1 MHVLH
6 NILPV
11 LSLQCLNVRICDK
24 NCFTMPLF
32 LCRMD
37 IYIQTVTHW
46 VCEITIRLSDM
57 TENAL
62 YMHLHSTEVSLS
74 LRTAGNKRR

>member
-11 LSLQCLNVRICDK
+11 LNLQCLNVRPC
-24 NCFTMPLF
+24 
-32 LCRMD
+32 
-37 IYIQTVTHW
+37 VTL
-46 VCEITIRLSDM
+46 RLSDM

-62 YMHLHSTEVSLS
+62 YMHLDSTEVS
-74 LRTAGNKRR
+74 

>member
-6 NILPV
+6 NVLPV

-24 NCFTMPLF
+24 NYFTMSLF

-46 VCEITIRLSDM
+46 VCADH
-57 TENAL
+57 A
-62 YMHLHSTEVSLS
+62 STL
-74 LRTAGNKRR
+74 

>member
-1 MHVLH
+1 MHLLH

-24 NCFTMPLF
+24 NYLSMPLF

-37 IYIQTVTHW
+37 IYIQMVTPW
-46 VCEITIRLSDM
+46 VCSDHASTLLTTDM
-57 TENAL
+57 TESAL
-62 YMHLHSTEVSLS
+62 YMHLQSTE
-74 LRTAGNKRR
+74 G

>member
-24 NCFTMPLF
+24 NYFTMPLF

-37 IYIQTVTHW
+37 IYIQTVGFMQ
-46 VCEITIRLSDM
+46 ITLRLSDM
-57 TENAL
+57 TENAFAL
-62 YMHLHSTEVSLS
+62 QRGKLISTNVCW
-74 LRTAGNKRR
+74 